1 MREIKYFFFYECG
14 MVEFKWGDKIHY
26 LGQGNICILKDM
38 WNMLVFFFLYIFQI
52 HEDRH
57 NSLYTMEN
65 HICITHELTT
75 NKK

>member
-14 MVEFKWGDKIHY
+14 MVEFKRGDKHY

-57 NSLYTMEN
+57 TVMEN
-65 HICITHELTT
+65 HICITHELTI

>member
-38 WNMLVFFFLYIFQI
+38 CNKLFFFLYIYFKYMKT
-52 HEDRH
+52 D
-57 NSLYTMEN
+57 TTVMEN
-65 HICITHELTT
+65 HICITHELTI

>member
-1 MREIKYFFFYECG
+1 MQEINYFFFYECG
-14 MVEFKWGDKIHY
+14 MVEFKRGDKHY

-38 WNMLVFFFLYIFQI
+38 WNMLVFFFYIYFKYMKT
-52 HEDRH
+52 D
-57 NSLYTMEN
+57 TTVMEN